1 MTVEIKEDE
10 GMKDKGEVEGN
21 RIERLRAPKNEGPDS
36 GAGPGS
42 QLSARGAQPVPGS
55 ARLLCALGKE
65 AGDPSRSHEFCPLR
79 LELETTG
86 LRG

>member
-1 MTVEIKEDE
+1 
-10 GMKDKGEVEGN
+10 MKDKGEVEGN

-36 GAGPGS
+36 EAGPGS
-42 QLSARGAQPVPGS
+42 QLSAEGSTATS

>member
-36 GAGPGS
+36 
-42 QLSARGAQPVPGS
+42 
-55 ARLLCALGKE
+55 E
-65 AGDPSRSHEFCPLR
+65 AGARKSAECEGSTACPRVSTASLCFG
-79 LELETTG
+79 EG
-86 LRG
+86 SWGPF